1 MCDQFKRLIGL
12 SERAFYKLIG
22 NGMLT
27 FKDSEYL
34 VLDVKVT
41 LNDRALSYL
50 EDDINA
56 KFSNTKSVYK

>member
-12 SERAFYKLIG
+12 SKRAFYKLMG

-27 FKDSEYL
+27 LKELEYL

-41 LNDRALSYL
+41 LNDRASTYL
-50 EDDINA
+50 EDDINT